1 MLLGIAFVGTT
12 VAALRQRFLAQ
23 NERRMGTR

>member
-12 VAALRQRFLAQ
+12 VAALRQRLLAQ